1 MSQAPVSVE
10 FERFRQ
16 TFFEECSEMLADMEE
31 RLSRLQSDGLD
42 LEELNAVFRAVHSI
56 KAGAGAFNY
65 SRLVQ
70 FTHTFEYL
78 LDRLRDG
85 RMILDGDIGNLII
98 QSADI
103 LSEMV
108 AAAREERDLAP
119 DFEIQIHATLKN
131 ALGEG
136 ESQTEVKTQTA
147 TMTADQTAQ
156 IGWLVDFKP
165 KPQMFRHA
173 NEPLLLIR
181 ELKSLGECQI
191 TTSLH
196 SLPSLEALKPEDA
209 YLSFYIKLR
218 ADVPESRVYEVFE
231 FVDGDAD
238 ITIEPWVLA
247 TGPLMVDEDEQGF
260 GFFDQDPLSQ
270 ISESEAAAERF
281 GVNETI
287 ITKSP
292 NSPTRQSQSNA
303 QNTNGG
309 QAGSVQSIRVELNR
323 VDRLVNTVGELVIA
337 QAMLRQEIAV
347 LTETVLTQGQ
357 GLHANESLDSL
368 EALTRELQD
377 CVMAIRMQPV
387 KSVFSRMP
395 RLVREVAG
403 KLNKHVRLVM
413 IGEHT
418 ELDKTVIEELADP
431 LTHMIRNSVDHG
443 LESTE
448 KRIELGKNPEGEIK
462 LTAAH
467 VGSNILIHIE
477 DDGAGINR
485 ERVYNKAIEKGIIA
499 AGAKLTDDEI
509 CELIFAPGFSTA
521 AAVTDVSGRGVG
533 MDVVRRNIMKIG
545 GRIHISSVEGKGSR
559 FTLVIPLTLAVL
571 DGMLLAV
578 GKERYILPLTSII
591 ESFVPTGD
599 QLRPLVGGG
608 TLVAVRGDYYR
619 LVRLNTIFGV
629 SHSQSDPTKA
639 LIVLVE
645 TASGGRIG
653 LLVDELIGQQQV
665 VIKSLKENY
674 IPVPGLSGATILGDG
689 RVALILDIEQL
700 GKLSD
705 QHLKG
710 LDPVEIPELSVP
722 QIHAA

>member
-1 MSQAPVSVE
+1 
-10 FERFRQ
+10 
-16 TFFEECSEMLADMEE
+16 
-31 RLSRLQSDGLD
+31 
-42 LEELNAVFRAVHSI
+42 
-56 KAGAGAFNY
+56 
-65 SRLVQ
+65 
-70 FTHTFEYL
+70 
-78 LDRLRDG
+78 
-85 RMILDGDIGNLII
+85 
-98 QSADI
+98 
-103 LSEMV
+103 
-108 AAAREERDLAP
+108 
-119 DFEIQIHATLKN
+119 
-131 ALGEG
+131 
-136 ESQTEVKTQTA
+136 
-147 TMTADQTAQ
+147 
-156 IGWLVDFKP
+156 
-165 KPQMFRHA
+165 
-173 NEPLLLIR
+173 
-181 ELKSLGECQI
+181 
-191 TTSLH
+191 
-196 SLPSLEALKPEDA
+196 
-209 YLSFYIKLR
+209 
-218 ADVPESRVYEVFE
+218 
-231 FVDGDAD
+231 
-238 ITIEPWVLA
+238 
-247 TGPLMVDEDEQGF
+247 
-260 GFFDQDPLSQ
+260 
-270 ISESEAAAERF
+270 
-281 GVNETI
+281 
-287 ITKSP
+287 
-292 NSPTRQSQSNA
+292 
-303 QNTNGG
+303 
-309 QAGSVQSIRVELNR
+309 
-323 VDRLVNTVGELVIA
+323 
-337 QAMLRQEIAV
+337 MLRQEIAV

-387 KSVFSRMP
+387 KSVFLRMP

>member
-1 MSQAPVSVE
+1 
-10 FERFRQ
+10 
-16 TFFEECSEMLADMEE
+16 
-31 RLSRLQSDGLD
+31 
-42 LEELNAVFRAVHSI
+42 
-56 KAGAGAFNY
+56 
-65 SRLVQ
+65 
-70 FTHTFEYL
+70 
-78 LDRLRDG
+78 
-85 RMILDGDIGNLII
+85 
-98 QSADI
+98 
-103 LSEMV
+103 
-108 AAAREERDLAP
+108 
-119 DFEIQIHATLKN
+119 
-131 ALGEG
+131 
-136 ESQTEVKTQTA
+136 
-147 TMTADQTAQ
+147 
-156 IGWLVDFKP
+156 
-165 KPQMFRHA
+165 MFRHA

-181 ELKSLGECQI
+181 EIKSLGECQI
-191 TTSLH
+191 ITSTH
-196 SLPSLEALKPEDA
+196 SLPSLDELRPEDA

-218 ADVPESRVYEVFE
+218 AEVSEARVLEVFE
-231 FVDGDAD
+231 FVDDDAD
-238 ITIEPWVLA
+238 IVIEPWALA
-247 TGPLMVDEDEQGF
+247 TGPVATEEEELGF
-260 GFFDQDPLSQ
+260 GFFDQEPLVQNEVDSNDTG
-270 ISESEAAAERF
+270 AF
-281 GVNETI
+281 GVAETV
-287 ITKSP
+287 KA
-292 NSPTRQSQSNA
+292 QSTAPKQPQAAPSGNNA
-303 QNTNGG
+303 G
-309 QAGSVQSIRVELNR
+309 QTGNVQSIRVELNR

-337 QAMLRQEIAV
+337 QAMLRQEIAI
-347 LTETVLTQGQ
+347 LTETVLSQGQ

-403 KLNKHVRLVM
+403 KLNKQVRLVM

-448 KRIELGKNPEGEIK
+448 RRIELGKNPEGEIK

-467 VGSNILIHIE
+467 IGSNILIHIE

-499 AGAKLTDDEI
+499 QGAKLSDDEI
-509 CELIFAPGFSTA
+509 SELIFAPGFSTA

-545 GRIHISSVEGKGSR
+545 GRIHISSVENKGSR

-591 ESFVPTGD
+591 ESFVPTQD

-705 QHLKG
+705 QHQKG
-710 LDPVEIPELSVP
+710 LDPVAIPEIAQTQP
-722 QIHAA
+722 NAA

>member
-147 TMTADQTAQ
+147 TMTAVQTAQ

-238 ITIEPWVLA
+238 ITIEPWALA
-247 TGPLMVDEDEQGF
+247 TGPLMVDEDEQGY

-270 ISESEAAAERF
+270 ISESEAASERF
-281 GVNETI
+281 GVNETVK
-287 ITKSP
+287 TKSA

-303 QNTNGG
+303 QNANGG
-309 QAGSVQSIRVELNR
+309 QAGSGQSIRVELNR

-403 KLNKHVRLVM
+403 KLNKQVRLVM

-448 KRIELGKNPEGEIK
+448 KRIELSKNPEGEIK

-710 LDPVEIPELSVP
+710 LDPVEIPELTVP